1 MSDNYK
7 FLKNNE
13 YRLYELVTKVET
25 LYSKKDYELCVSQ
38 IRLVLEFAI
47 KSLCEQYGVRYF
59 RLALN
64 DYSNNLFSNHLNSDE
79 YEAFQKD
86 FNDLKVITN
95 YSHHVNNHKKI
106 TYTQEE
112 VKNLLDRLCYFVVDY
127 FKLKYKEKVPA
138 FEYIFPE
145 QKSDSEIE
153 EELNQL
159 KQEKAAQ
166 AKILI
171 EQGKKIAEKDNI
183 INNVEDMTEKI
194 KAEMQKEFSTQ
205 ITSMQQSISELQ
217 KQRNQDQEN
226 FKKIVSDKISQLENM
241 KKELQEYK
249 ESCINDI
256 KNIFEET
263 IAKNIKQEDKTEE
276 NYFYQGYA
284 NYMNQEYDKAEKFF
298 NIAIEN
304 NSNVTYSYY
313 YLACI
318 AEINDD
324 ISAAIDYY
332 THAIDISPNE
342 PLYYNARANAYYNS
356 KQYELAASDWEKV
369 LSLVPN
375 YCIDDF
381 CFAYA
386 ESEIDKNEE
395 AKEHY
400 TIFIKNNP
408 NSQNLSA
415 AYNNRG
421 LIYGEQ
427 EEYES
432 AIKDYD
438 KAIRLNDTTS
448 LYYSNRA
455 ETYYWWAES
464 IRNEDCETSD
474 IYYKNAVDDW
484 NRALEF
490 DENHEIDYFGL
501 AYAESEID
509 KNEEAKE
516 HYTIFIE
523 NNPDSDNLPY
533 AYNNRGLIYKA
544 QKDYEHAIDDFNKV
558 INIDNTNSRYFN
570 NRAKTYYAWSKSIEE
585 EDSETAIEYYSNAV
599 NDWNETLNLNKE
611 YKIDYFRLASA
622 EDEIGLYDEAIEH
635 YTTYLENNSDSIIKP
650 ALNNR
655 GCIYYKQKDYEN
667 AIKDYNAAIKQND
680 KIPLWYNN
688 RAEAY
693 YAWAESIYKEDYE
706 TAQEYYQNA
715 LNDWNEALEIDSE
728 YEINYLGLAWT
739 EWLVDKSEE
748 TEKHLDYFIENNP
761 DIEKLSKIYEEN
773 DFEFKLESYKIALG
787 HGISVD
793 DAAELLS
800 EYSFEDVCEALEEV
814 EAEAEAKE
822 AETVENEEGVS
833 AETEEKDYFD
843 LAYNSTDD
851 EEKEKYYT
859 IFIDNNPDSDDLPAA
874 YNNRGNIYE
883 RQENY
888 KNAIEDYNKAIK
900 LNNNKPL
907 YFDNRAEAYYKW
919 AESIYDEE
927 YEIAVKYYKKAVADW
942 NEVVSLDEN
951 FEINDIQKED
961 AENEI
966 ELYRNK

>member
-342 PLYYNARANAYYNS
+342 PLYYNVRANAYYNS

-381 CFAYA
+381 CF
-386 ESEIDKNEE
+386 
-395 AKEHY
+395 
-400 TIFIKNNP
+400 
-408 NSQNLSA
+408 
-415 AYNNRG
+415 
-421 LIYGEQ
+421 
-427 EEYES
+427 
-432 AIKDYD
+432 
-438 KAIRLNDTTS
+438 
-448 LYYSNRA
+448 
-455 ETYYWWAES
+455 
-464 IRNEDCETSD
+464 
-474 IYYKNAVDDW
+474 
-484 NRALEF
+484 
-490 DENHEIDYFGL
+490 

-599 NDWNETLNLNKE
+599 NDWNETLNFNKE

-888 KNAIEDYNKAIK
+888 KNAIKDYNKAIK

>member
-166 AKILI
+166 ANILI

-400 TIFIKNNP
+400 TIFI
-408 NSQNLSA
+408 
-415 AYNNRG
+415 
-421 LIYGEQ
+421 
-427 EEYES
+427 
-432 AIKDYD
+432 
-438 KAIRLNDTTS
+438 
-448 LYYSNRA
+448 
-455 ETYYWWAES
+455 
-464 IRNEDCETSD
+464 
-474 IYYKNAVDDW
+474 
-484 NRALEF
+484 
-490 DENHEIDYFGL
+490 
-501 AYAESEID
+501 
-509 KNEEAKE
+509 
-516 HYTIFIE
+516 E

-599 NDWNETLNLNKE
+599 NDWNETLNFNKE

-888 KNAIEDYNKAIK
+888 KNAIKDYNKAIK

>member
-400 TIFIKNNP
+400 TIFI
-408 NSQNLSA
+408 
-415 AYNNRG
+415 
-421 LIYGEQ
+421 
-427 EEYES
+427 
-432 AIKDYD
+432 
-438 KAIRLNDTTS
+438 
-448 LYYSNRA
+448 
-455 ETYYWWAES
+455 
-464 IRNEDCETSD
+464 
-474 IYYKNAVDDW
+474 
-484 NRALEF
+484 
-490 DENHEIDYFGL
+490 
-501 AYAESEID
+501 
-509 KNEEAKE
+509 
-516 HYTIFIE
+516 E

-599 NDWNETLNLNKE
+599 NDWNETLNFNKE